1 MATQIEGIISKG
13 QLLALKFVQDAV
25 AASQTDAQLNICEV
39 AAGATLAIDEYPMPW
54 DGEIVGIAYTLG
66 AAGTAGTFTIGGT
79 VNGTEDA
86 DTTVSVGTTQRGT
99 LRVPR
104 GKATFVAGDRIGA
117 EITTN
122 GSWDAVTADLA
133 VTVFVLVQ
141 MEGI

>member
-54 DGEIVGIAYTLG
+54 DGEIVGIAYTLS